1 MRNKI
6 LNKKMIKRNMKAPL
20 ERNKIKNKVS
30 INRFQSLYTKRQL
43 NGFFLFLFN
52 TAVNSP
58 NRAEKSIFKIIRNT
72 IAHPLSNS

>member
-43 NGFFLFLFN
+43 NGFCF
-52 TAVNSP
+52 
-58 NRAEKSIFKIIRNT
+58 IFV
-72 IAHPLSNS
+72 